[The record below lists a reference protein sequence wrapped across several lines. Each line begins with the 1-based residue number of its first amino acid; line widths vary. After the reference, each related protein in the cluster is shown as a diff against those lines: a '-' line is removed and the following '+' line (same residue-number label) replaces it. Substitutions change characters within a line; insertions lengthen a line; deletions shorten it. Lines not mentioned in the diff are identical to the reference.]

1 MAKWTRLNF
10 RPLDGEAPRKR
21 QICFS
26 TRRDSCFENT
36 SRLKCLDVEK
46 SFTGGWK
53 GGWQLNKVSLSPPPL
68 FFRVCGCWERG
79 GFGCPAVLASSLRVG
94 TLIGVD
100 GARVSRL
107 GVLRNTHDEKTFEKE
122 VNQSSTTTFRLTL
135 CCSTGKINQCV
146 VCLTFKCV
154 CVKLIVLFLKR
165 ERENQ
170 WKKRKSD
177 CFVL

>member
-1 MAKWTRLNF
+1 MAAQQ
-10 RPLDGEAPRKR
+10 G
-21 QICFS
+21 FS
-26 TRRDSCFENT
+26 
-36 SRLKCLDVEK
+36 L
-46 SFTGGWK
+46 
-53 GGWQLNKVSLSPPPL
+53 PPPL
-68 FFRVCGCWERG
+68 FFRVSGCWERG

-107 GVLRNTHDEKTFEKE
+107 GVQRNTHDEKTFEKE

-135 CCSTGKINQCV
+135 CCSTGKLNQCV

-165 ERENQ
+165 EREKINE
-170 WKKRKSD
+170 RKEKVIVS
-177 CFVL
+177 CCKEIMWNVPVSA